1 MFRVKTKPSFSSS
14 SLILAILIV
23 VLLSYF
29 PAPGAADGVEQN
41 GVVSWPARRSVLDGG
56 NTTSLVLAKDRTRRK
71 DPLDD
76 NRYYTGGWNISSDN
90 YFASVVYTGS
100 TVFVV
105 AAIWFV
111 GFGIFLLV
119 VSMYVCC
126 CRSRP
131 YGYSR
136 FAYALSLI
144 LLVLFTISA
153 IVGSV
158 VLFTGQAKFH
168 DSVKTTLDY
177 VLGQADSTVGGLKN
191 VSNYLS
197 AAKKVGVDQVF
208 LPQDVQNN
216 IDKVNTLI
224 TSSANTLDSATK
236 NNKYD
241 IFRYLDAVGLILIV
255 VAAVMLG
262 LALLGFLLSI
272 TGLQCLV
279 YILVVLGW
287 ILVAITFILCGVF
300 LVLHNVMG
308 DTCVAMGDW
317 VNNPTAHTALDDI
330 IPCVDPNTAQ
340 EVLSSSKDVTYQM
353 VQLVNGIIANVS
365 NRDNIPPGAGALYY
379 NQSGPLVP
387 LLCNPYNLDRSNRGI
402 CATGEVGLNNA
413 TQVWR
418 NYECRVSDQNICT
431 TVGRLTPGLYDQ
443 MSGAV
448 NVSYGLDQY
457 GPFLTNLV
465 DCSFLRD
472 AFSTIHKDNCP
483 NLRLYSRWVYI
494 GLAMVSSAVMLSL
507 ILWVL
512 YARERRHRKYT
523 KLVDA
528 TSAP

>member
-1 MFRVKTKPSFSSS
+1 
-14 SLILAILIV
+14 
-23 VLLSYF
+23 
-29 PAPGAADGVEQN
+29 
-41 GVVSWPARRSVLDGG
+41 
-56 NTTSLVLAKDRTRRK
+56 
-71 DPLDD
+71 
-76 NRYYTGGWNISSDN
+76 
-90 YFASVVYTGS
+90 SVVYTGS
-100 TVFVV
+100 TLFFI
-105 AAIWFV
+105 AAIWFF

-144 LLVLFTISA
+144 LLMLFTISA
-153 IVGSV
+153 MIGSA

-216 IDKVNTLI
+216 IDKVNTMI

-236 NNKYD
+236 NNKDD
-241 IFRYLDAVGLILIV
+241 IFRYLDAV
-255 VAAVMLG
+255 
-262 LALLGFLLSI
+262 
-272 TGLQCLV
+272 
-279 YILVVLGW
+279 LVVLGW

-340 EVLSSSKDVTYQM
+340 EVLSSSKEVTSQM
-353 VQLVNGIIANVS
+353 VLLVNGIIANVS

-387 LLCNPYNLDRSNRGI
+387 LLCNPYNSDRSNRGI

-413 TQVWR
+413 TQ
-418 NYECRVSDQNICT
+418 
-431 TVGRLTPGLYDQ
+431 L
-443 MSGAV
+443 
-448 NVSYGLDQY
+448 GLDQY

-465 DCSFLRD
+465 DCSFLRE

-523 KLVDA
+523 KL
-528 TSAP
+528 